1 MKLIGITGKAR
12 SGKDT
17 IAEILFEHYGFTRIA
32 FADPVKL
39 AAQQI
44 FGLSHDQTWDDNLKE
59 VVIPY
64 WDLTPRQMF
73 QKVGDA
79 AKAQFGDGV
88 WMKRWYLGYDMLK
101 DSDDIVVPDC
111 RYDLEA
117 SGVRGLGGIIVRVV
131 RPEEGLDGNV
141 GLHSSESGLSLAVDY
156 TINNSGTLDDLR
168 HQVAK
173 IIQLIEVAG

>member
-12 SGKDT
+12 AGKDT
-17 IAEILFEHYGFTRIA
+17 LAELLYEHHGFTRIA

-44 FGLSHDQTWDDNLKE
+44 FGLSVDQTWDATLKE

-73 QKVGDA
+73 QKLGTDA
-79 AKAQFGDGV
+79 THPVFGPDV
-88 WMKRWYLGYDMLK
+88 WMKRWFLGYDMLK

-117 SGVRGLGGIIVRVV
+117 AGVRNLGGVIVRVV
-131 RPEEGLDGNV
+131 RSSEGLSGDEAAHV
-141 GLHSSESGLSLAVDY
+141 SESGLSLAVDY
-156 TINNSGTLDDLR
+156 TIINDGTIDDLR
-168 HQVAK
+168 KSVAD
-173 IIQLIEVAG
+173 LIEMLDAK

>member
-1 MKLIGITGKAR
+1 MKLIGLTGKAR
-12 SGKDT
+12 SGKDS

-39 AAQQI
+39 AAQKI
-44 FGLSHDQTWDDNLKE
+44 FALSNAQTWNDDMKE

-79 AKAQFGDGV
+79 TKAQFGDGV

-117 SGVRGLGGIIVRVV
+117 SGVRSLGGIIVRVV
-131 RPEEGLDGNV
+131 RPEEGLDGDV
-141 GLHSSESGLSLAVDY
+141 SLHSSESGLSLAVDY
-156 TINNSGTLDDLR
+156 TINNNGTLDDLR
-168 HQVAK
+168 NQVAK
-173 IIQLIEVAG
+173 LIQLIEVTG